1 MKDLISEILCS
12 SIINLFNHQP
22 DILTHTFQTTMTEW
36 NFAHHLANE
45 IAKYIFWL
53 NHDVDVTKRNYNSKR
68 PDIIFHKRGIDVLN
82 ILVVEIKCNNDNESD
97 IKYDI
102 QKITEDWMQPSLSYR
117 FGVSIVVIS
126 KNDWKVTIFERD
138 NPKPKTTISKNFKN
152 SLPILENLPLV
163 IHLQLLI
170 NEILAKKKENPEA
183 DTSDFE
189 KQVDLLVYQLYG
201 LTEREIKIVEGRQ

>member
-1 MKDLISEILCS
+1 
-12 SIINLFNHQP
+12 
-22 DILTHTFQTTMTEW
+22 MTEW